1 MFSEAQSAIERLIAA
16 VEALTVK
23 VNAQSE
29 VLADMSVRLRAVEK
43 APAPAPSPA
52 PAPAPAPAPRTD
64 ADIRAIVTQE
74 FAKATTHV
82 LTETA
87 MVAWINHFKQPQFA
101 SLDAEAF
108 QAAVEAQV
116 IEDRDIKYKWPKA
129 GPMVVSGM
137 SSVR

>member
-1 MFSEAQSAIERLIAA
+1 MFSEAEDAIGKLIAA

-29 VLADMSVRLRAVEK
+29 VLADMSVRLRAIEK
-43 APAPAPSPA
+43 APPPEPPPAPEPT
-52 PAPAPAPAPRTD
+52 RTD

-74 FAKATTHV
+74 FVRATTHV

-101 SLDAEAF
+101 SLGAEAF
-108 QAAVEAQV
+108 RAEVEKLV
-116 IEDRDIKYKWPKA
+116 IHDRDVTYKWPKA
-129 GPMVVSGM
+129 DGVVVSGA
-137 SSVR
+137 SNVS